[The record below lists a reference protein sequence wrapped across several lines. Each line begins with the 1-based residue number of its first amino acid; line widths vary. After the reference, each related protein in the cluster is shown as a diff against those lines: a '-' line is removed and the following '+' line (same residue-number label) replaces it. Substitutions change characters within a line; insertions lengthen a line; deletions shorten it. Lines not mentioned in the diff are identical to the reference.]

1 MFDAFTFQL
10 EQITY
15 FTFINDYNNKS
26 KYLDRYWY
34 SNPSANDKIKE
45 LEELK
50 HKNIDFVIVKL
61 SNSLEENNKEHVKE
75 VENKFKNQMKIFI
88 ENIKEE
94 N

>member
-50 HKNIDFVIVKL
+50 HKNIDFVIVKFNSYL
-61 SNSLEENNKEHVKE
+61 TFQNSLEQENTKEHVKE
-75 VENKFKNQMKIFI
+75 VENKTNS
-88 ENIKEE
+88 
-94 N
+94 